1 MNKINKIDEASS
13 NRQLSEN
20 SKNLYKR
27 NLLKL
32 NDNKEIKNFNFLKN
46 KDEVLTKIK
55 DLKPTIHK
63 EVILFLFVLY

>member
-1 MNKINKIDEASS
+1 MNKINKIDEALS

-32 NDNKEIKNFNFLKN
+32 NDNKEIKNFNF
-46 KDEVLTKIK
+46 
-55 DLKPTIHK
+55 
-63 EVILFLFVLY
+63 

>member
-1 MNKINKIDEASS
+1 MNKINKIDEALS

-55 DLKPTIHK
+55 DLKPTTQ
-63 EVILFLFVLY
+63 